1 MARRVRQVWWARALA
16 VACVVSCAAC
26 GGEQDA
32 GSGAAGSPAPPA
44 QTPKPPPAADERPEA
59 QRGQDDEAP
68 GAAGSGS
75 EAGGSGPAAGP
86 SDGGSG
92 ESSGGGGR
100 GGTYDPERPDEEGN
114 DVPPPAGSP
123 AERFERFCEQNPR
136 ECY

>member
-1 MARRVRQVWWARALA
+1 MRRVWWARALA
-16 VACVVSCAAC
+16 VACVASYAAC

-44 QTPKPPPAADERPEA
+44 QTPKPPPAADERPEI

-68 GAAGSGS
+68 GGAGSGS
-75 EAGGSGPAAGP
+75 EAGGSGPGDGP
-86 SDGGSG
+86 SDGGGSG
-92 ESSGGGGR
+92 ESSVGGGR

-114 DVPPPAGSP
+114 DVPPPSGSP
-123 AERFERFCEQNPR
+123 AERFERFCEKNPR